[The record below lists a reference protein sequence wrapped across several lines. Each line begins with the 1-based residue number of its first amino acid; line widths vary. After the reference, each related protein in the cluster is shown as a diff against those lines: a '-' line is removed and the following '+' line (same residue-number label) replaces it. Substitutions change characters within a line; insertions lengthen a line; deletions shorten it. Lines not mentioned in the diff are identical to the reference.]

1 MVGPISWQGSWSA
14 LRLITLWLSAG
25 NYTDHKGSVRLVE
38 RVVAD
43 NERDV
48 QGVGELWKQATT
60 RNYKTRASMKASVL
74 FLAAEA
80 SKLQSTPK
88 GGKR

>member
-1 MVGPISWQGSWSA
+1 MARSWST
-14 LRLITLWLSAG
+14 LGLITPWLNAG
-25 NYTDHKGSVRLVE
+25 NYTDQKGSIRLVE

-48 QGVGELWKQATT
+48 QGVGELWKQAT
-60 RNYKTRASMKASVL
+60 RNYKTRASMKASAL